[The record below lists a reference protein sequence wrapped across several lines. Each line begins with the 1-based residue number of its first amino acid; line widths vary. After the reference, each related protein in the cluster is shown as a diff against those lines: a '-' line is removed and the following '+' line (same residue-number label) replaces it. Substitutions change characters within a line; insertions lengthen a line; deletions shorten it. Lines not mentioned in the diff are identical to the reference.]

1 MRIQGPLSTYLPQA
15 TKRRKRKPDA
25 VSDGQE
31 ESSSSTSSLS
41 STARLQPELDAEYIA
56 AGEAF
61 DFNEG
66 ELSAAARRAL
76 KGYWAVSQQG
86 RFEWQRIDIY
96 V

>member
-1 MRIQGPLSTYLPQA
+1 MQIQGPLSTYLPQA
-15 TKRRKRKPDA
+15 TKRRKRKPDT
-25 VSDGQE
+25 VSDNPEQLGA
-31 ESSSSTSSLS
+31 SKNSLNS
-41 STARLQPELDAEYIA
+41 ATGLQPELEAEYIA

-66 ELSAAARRAL
+66 ELSVAARRAL
-76 KGYWAVSQQG
+76 KGYWAVAQQG

>member
-1 MRIQGPLSTYLPQA
+1 MMRIQGPLLALPQV

-25 VSDGQE
+25 VSDGHEQATP
-31 ESSSSTSSLS
+31 SPSP
-41 STARLQPELDAEYIA
+41 TARLQPELDAEYIA

-76 KGYWAVSQQG
+76 KGYWAVTQQG